1 MKQFILVYILC
12 MVECVSTQA
21 QEKSSF
27 DIWVKGGMVLDGS
40 GAPAT
45 RADVF
50 IKGNHISFIG
60 HLKRPFSAKDTLN
73 ASGKIV
79 SPGFIDSH
87 AHGLPFETPN
97 FKNFT
102 SMGVTTIALGQDGSS
117 PNTSDVRKLIENMD
131 TLELGPNIALF
142 IGHGT
147 IRKLSGI
154 GFKRDPSEDEIQ
166 KMCNLL
172 AEGMSAGAF
181 GMTTGLEYTP
191 GRYANQNELDA
202 LAKVVGQYDG
212 LIMSHMRT
220 ENNATMDSD
229 LAELFSQG
237 KYANIQVSHMKVVYG
252 KGKERA
258 QLYNNWN
265 PVS

>member
-40 GAPAT
+40 GVPAT

-87 AHGLPFETPN
+87 AHGLPFKTSN

-102 SMGVTTIALGQDGSS
+102 SMGVTTIALGMGSS
-117 PNTSDVRKLIENMD
+117 KWLVRACNTCLLI
-131 TLELGPNIALF
+131 F
-142 IGHGT
+142 
-147 IRKLSGI
+147 
-154 GFKRDPSEDEIQ
+154 
-166 KMCNLL
+166 
-172 AEGMSAGAF
+172 
-181 GMTTGLEYTP
+181 
-191 GRYANQNELDA
+191 DA
-202 LAKVVGQYDG
+202 
-212 LIMSHMRT
+212 
-220 ENNATMDSD
+220 
-229 LAELFSQG
+229 
-237 KYANIQVSHMKVVYG
+237 
-252 KGKERA
+252 
-258 QLYNNWN
+258 
-265 PVS
+265 